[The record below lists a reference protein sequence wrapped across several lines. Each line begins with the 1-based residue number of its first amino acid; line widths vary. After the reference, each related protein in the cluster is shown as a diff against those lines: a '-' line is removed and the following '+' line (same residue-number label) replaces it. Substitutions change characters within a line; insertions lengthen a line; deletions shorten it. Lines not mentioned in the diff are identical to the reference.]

1 MHVFRIK
8 ALSLRAD
15 LIVSGILE
23 ELLSVIRGAA
33 SLFILFNFLIYP
45 NQLNGYFIF

>member
-15 LIVSGILE
+15 LTVSGNLD

-33 SLFILFNFLIYP
+33 SLFIYLFLIYP

>member
-1 MHVFRIK
+1 MHEFRIK

-15 LIVSGILE
+15 LIVSGILD

-33 SLFILFNFLIYP
+33 SLFYLFIFIYP

>member
-15 LIVSGILE
+15 LIVSGNLD

-33 SLFILFNFLIYP
+33 SLFILFNF
-45 NQLNGYFIF
+45 

>member
-1 MHVFRIK
+1 MLKFRGK

-15 LIVSGILE
+15 LIVSGILD

-33 SLFILFNFLIYP
+33 SLYYLFNSL
-45 NQLNGYFIF
+45 FIPIN